1 MNNSL
6 PIAGPLS
13 LGDLLDRAFRLYRA
27 RFSQFLLT
35 AAIILVPYSL
45 LSGLFSGR
53 FITGYT
59 DALSVLIES
68 PDAVNEGVIGETL
81 GDFGSAFSAFV
92 VLGLLGLVF
101 NSVVSLALIRQTVA
115 ALHEE
120 SETIGGSLRRGLG
133 RFLSYT
139 WMSIVQYFAIVLVT
153 VVVLIPVVLIFGVV
167 AFAGAAVGSAAF
179 DDSNG
184 VVGGIA
190 LVLVFLC
197 GYIVAILVAAAPAT
211 ILSARWIGAAP
222 ALMAENLGAMEA
234 LSRSWA
240 LTKGRLWRTIG
251 YVVLLYVITAIVV
264 GLPAALIQQVFLLAV
279 PFLGFGLATAVS
291 TAITSIFSV
300 VWTPF
305 YTCAVVLLYYDLRVR
320 SEGYDLDLR
329 IQQLEAQTAPR
340 PITSDDSENTP
351 YA

>member
-1 MNNSL
+1 MNNPL
-6 PIAGPLS
+6 PIAGPMS

-45 LSGLFSGR
+45 LSGLLSGR

-59 DALSVLIES
+59 DALGVLIES
-68 PDAVNEGVIGETL
+68 PDAVNEGVLGETL

-92 VLGLLGLVF
+92 VLGILGLVF
-101 NSVVSLALIRQTVA
+101 NGVVTLALIRQTIA

-120 SETIGGSLRRGLG
+120 PETVGGSLRRGLG

-139 WMSIVQYFAIVLVT
+139 WMSIVQYFAILLMT
-153 VVVLIPVVLIFGVV
+153 IVVMIPVILLFGVV
-167 AFAGAAVGSAAF
+167 AFAGAAVGATAF

-184 VVGGIA
+184 IVGGIA
-190 LVLVFLC
+190 LVLILLC
-197 GYIVAILVAAAPAT
+197 GYVFAILVAIAPAT
-211 ILSARWIGAAP
+211 FLSARWIGAAP

-240 LTKGRLWRTIG
+240 LTQGRLWRTIG

-264 GLPAALIQQVFLLAV
+264 SLPAALIQQVFLLAV
-279 PFLGFGLATAVS
+279 PFLGFGTVTAVS

-305 YTCAVVLLYYDLRVR
+305 YACAVVLLYYDLRVR

-340 PITSDDSENTP
+340 PITPNDSENTP